1 MRRLLL
7 GLGVVVALAVVGL
20 YAFKAPLALHFANAY
35 LHDKNISIAS
45 IKGNFWHTLEIET
58 IALNAT
64 PVISTIA
71 CQWSAWE
78 LFNQTIAIDSCV
90 VKDVDINQTLA
101 FSRLF
106 GEDNTTQS
114 TPSSWKIA
122 IEKLQLNASYGD
134 YRIELEARIRE
145 GRADIQSTIDT
156 PYLQNI
162 ILQSRIDIQT
172 LHYNGTITHQ
182 EEVFED
188 YSEILDNL
196 AVDFKG
202 DKQGVVAELQSEA
215 LAGSF
220 VTHDF
225 NRSVLTLYT
234 KERLKPKALLPESLQ
249 TLEANFVLT
258 SNFALDRIR
267 PIYSY
272 LSIDSNAASVQ
283 LYGTYDEAMGLKG
296 WLTFPK
302 DSILHR
308 FDNRLHLDKIGKIEL
323 QAQMD
328 SNQTLTF
335 DLKSK
340 RIQANLLYLSNT
352 INAHL
357 QVASQSLR
365 LKGNPNKK
373 LNADINITSLSQL
386 LKTLKPIYAL
396 ETPRLK
402 GDLFANA
409 TLTNQKNIRLN
420 LRSSSLSIDK
430 NKISDIQFKAKGNT
444 QGLTI
449 QSYQLNA
456 QKMKFFAT
464 KPSTIRYKD
473 GVLGVDKF
481 WLNDALW
488 AEGNYKQSKG
498 AFRIVGEGL
507 KLKHP
512 DYIDTTIQS
521 DAVVLVERDNI
532 DIKGDIKLNGGSILY
547 KMQQNENFAL
557 DKDIVFLHK
566 SQKKAPDNLRIDLTI
581 ETLSPLLYKT
591 DEMSIQAHS
600 HLKLT
605 KEKAKDIRLK
615 GSIKLIDWSSYYT
628 LQNKTLR
635 LSKSAIHFKGDPTEP
650 ILDIKAHY
658 NTGDAKITILVVGT
672 PTEPILNFSSTP
684 FMSKEEILS
693 VLLLDTSQGARLN
706 KTEDLQYLL
715 GGALA
720 KSFLSNLGLRVEHF
734 VISDSK
740 FEVGKKIGDKITII
754 YLGDEVSSVK
764 ILYEHSK
771 NIEADFIINKESSS
785 MDIFYKG
792 EM

>member
-1 MRRLLL
+1 MRRLLF
-7 GLGVVVALAVVGL
+7 GLGSVVAFAVVGL
-20 YAFKAPLALHFANAY
+20 YWFKAPLTLHFANGY
-35 LHDKNISIAS
+35 LQEYNLSVAS
-45 IKGNFWHTLEIET
+45 IKGNFWHTFEIET
-58 IALNAT
+58 IAFNKEA
-64 PVISTIA
+64 VVSRIA

-78 LFNQTIAIDSCV
+78 LLNQTIAIDSCAV
-90 VKDVDINQTLA
+90 EDVDINQTLA
-101 FSRLF
+101 LSRLF
-106 GEDNTTQS
+106 GEDNATQS
-114 TPSSWKIA
+114 TPSSWKIE
-122 IEKLQLNASYGD
+122 IDKLQLNASYGA
-134 YRIELEARIRE
+134 YQMELEARLRE
-145 GRADIQSTIDT
+145 GRADIKSKIDT

-172 LHYNGTITHQ
+172 LHYEGKITHQ
-182 EEVFED
+182 EKAFED
-188 YSEILDNL
+188 YGEILDNL

-202 DKQGVVAELQSEA
+202 DKQGVVVELQSKA
-215 LAGSF
+215 LVGSF

-225 NRSVLTLYT
+225 NRSILTLYS

-249 TLEANFVLT
+249 TLELDFVLT
-258 SNFALDRIR
+258 SNFALKGIR

-272 LSIDSNAASVQ
+272 LSIDSNAACVQ
-283 LYGTYDEAMGLKG
+283 LDGTYSANFDFKG
-296 WLTFPK
+296 WLNFPK

-308 FDNRLHLDKIGKIEL
+308 FERRLHLDKIGKIDL

-328 SNQTLTF
+328 ANQTIHF
-335 DLKSK
+335 ALKSK
-340 RIQANLLYLSNT
+340 RIQVNLAYLSNT
-352 INAHL
+352 IDAHL
-357 QVASQSLR
+357 KVASQSVR
-365 LKGNPNKK
+365 LKGDPSKK
-373 LNADINITSLSQL
+373 LQADMNITSVSQL

-402 GDLFANA
+402 GDLFARA
-409 TLTNQKNIRLN
+409 TLLKSKNITVS
-420 LRSSSLSIDK
+420 LRSNSLSIEK
-430 NKISDIQFKAKGNT
+430 NKISDIQLKAKGNT
-444 QGLTI
+444 QSLTI
-449 QSYQLNA
+449 QSYQLTT

-464 KPSTIRYKD
+464 KPSTVHYKD
-473 GVLGVDKF
+473 GTLGVDKF

-488 AEGNYKQSKG
+488 VESNHKQSKG
-498 AFRIVGEGL
+498 AFRILGEGF

-521 DAVVLVERDNI
+521 DAVVLLNGDLI
-532 DIKGDIKLNGGSILY
+532 DIKGGIKLNGGSILY

-566 SQKKAPDNLRIDLTI
+566 SQKKAPDNLRIDLAI

-591 DEMSIQAHS
+591 DEMSIQAHCN
-600 HLKLT
+600 LKLT

-615 GSIKLIDWSSYYT
+615 GSIKLIDWSSYYL

-672 PTEPILNFSSTP
+672 PTQPILNFSSTP

-693 VLLLDTSQGARLN
+693 VLLLDTSKGAKLN

-785 MDIFYKG
+785 MDVFYKG
-792 EM
+792 EF

>member
-1 MRRLLL
+1 M
-7 GLGVVVALAVVGL
+7 VALVLSVL
-20 YAFKAPLALHFANAY
+20 YAFKAPLTLHFANAY
-35 LHDKNISIAS
+35 LQDKNISIAS

-58 IALNAT
+58 IALKGE
-64 PVISTIA
+64 PVISRIA
-71 CQWSAWE
+71 CQWSVWE
-78 LFNQTIAIDSCV
+78 LLNQTIAIDSCV
-90 VKDVDINQTLA
+90 IKDVDINQTLA
-101 FSRLF
+101 FSRLL

-114 TPSSWKIA
+114 TPSTWKIA
-122 IEKLQLNASYGD
+122 IEKLQLNASYGA
-134 YRIELEARIRE
+134 YRIELEAKLRE
-145 GRADIQSTIDT
+145 GRADIKSTIDT

-182 EEVFED
+182 EEAFED
-188 YSEILDNL
+188 YGEILDNL

-202 DKQGVVAELQSEA
+202 DKQGVVVELQSKA
-215 LAGSF
+215 LVGSF

-225 NRSVLTLYT
+225 NRSILTLYS
-234 KERLKPKALLPESLQ
+234 KERLKPKALLPASLQ
-249 TLEANFVLT
+249 TLEADFVLT
-258 SNFALDRIR
+258 SNFALDGIR

-272 LSIDSNAASVQ
+272 LSIDSNAVSLQ
-283 LYGTYDEAMGLKG
+283 LDGTYDGAMGLKG
-296 WLTFPK
+296 WLSFPK
-302 DSILHR
+302 DSMLHR
-308 FDNRLHLDKIGKIEL
+308 FDNRLHLDKLGKIEL

-328 SNQTLTF
+328 INQTLTVA
-335 DLKSK
+335 LKSK
-340 RIQANLLYLSNT
+340 RIQANLAYLSKT
-352 INAHL
+352 IDAHL
-357 QVASQSLR
+357 KVASQSVR
-365 LKGNPNKK
+365 LKGNPNQK

-386 LKTLKPIYAL
+386 LKTLKPIYDL

-402 GDLFANA
+402 GDMFANM
-409 TLTNQKNIRLN
+409 TLTNQKNITLR
-420 LRSSSLSIDK
+420 LRSNALSIEK
-430 NKISDIQFKAKGNT
+430 NSISDIQLKAKGNT
-444 QGLTI
+444 QSLTI
-449 QSYQLNA
+449 QSYQLTA

-464 KPSTIRYKD
+464 KPSTLHYKD
-473 GVLGVDKF
+473 GVLRVDKF

-488 AEGNYKQSKG
+488 VEGNYKQSKG

-521 DAVVLVERDNI
+521 DAVVLVNGDSI
-532 DIKGDIKLNGGSILY
+532 DIKGGIKLDGGSILY

-566 SQKKAPDNLRIDLTI
+566 SQKKAPDNLRIDLAI
-581 ETLSPLLYKT
+581 ETLAPLIYKT
-591 DEMSIQAHS
+591 NEMSIQAHS

-615 GSIKLIDWSSYYT
+615 GSIKLIDWSSYYV
-628 LQNKTLR
+628 LQNKIIR
-635 LSKSAIHFKGDPTEP
+635 LSKSAIHFKGNPAEP

-658 NTGDAKITILVVGT
+658 NSNDAKITILVVGT

-684 FMSKEEILS
+684 LMSKEEILS

-720 KSFLSNLGLRVEHF
+720 KSFLANMGLRVEHF
-734 VISDSK
+734 VISDST